1 MKNKITIFGGL
12 AILLTGWLVLAY
24 DFGSHAIESSSL
36 KTLTLRIEGMT
47 WGAWPVA
54 VKRALEGLKGV
65 KRADVSFSKE
75 EAVVYFD
82 EGQTAVKE
90 MIQAV
95 RKIGFRAVVKS
106 APWKSETGPN
116 HGRKQVV

>member
-1 MKNKITIFGGL
+1 
-12 AILLTGWLVLAY
+12 
-24 DFGSHAIESSSL
+24 
-36 KTLTLRIEGMT
+36 
-47 WGAWPVA
+47 

-95 RKIGFRAVVKS
+95 RKIGFRAVVES
-106 APWKSETGPN
+106 AP
-116 HGRKQVV
+116 